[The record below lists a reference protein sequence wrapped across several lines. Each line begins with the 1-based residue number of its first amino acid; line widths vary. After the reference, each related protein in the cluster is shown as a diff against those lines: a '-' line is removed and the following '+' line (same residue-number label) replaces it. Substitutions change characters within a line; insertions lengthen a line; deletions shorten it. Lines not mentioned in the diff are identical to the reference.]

1 MRSIFSKI
9 LGLLFALNLA
19 LWIFVFIS
27 DDFVP
32 NQVENKREELNLSA
46 LLYAQIALPILADDN
61 LSEFEKRVEL
71 GRVFA
76 NNKIP
81 NFERI
86 NIYRYQDEG
95 GFEDWHRYF
104 NGKNASPSKPIE
116 ISELPPIEAYEIT
129 QKTPKKVS
137 VSHQLA
143 SYVFQYYKPIIDR
156 RILTEP
162 LVAKRS
168 RFSTQEEIL
177 DSSLDAYFLRV
188 LHPVRNGRE
197 TLAVV
202 EVFDQYSIKDA
213 YIGRNSIRL
222 NLLIGMSIITLIL
235 GLVLAV
241 SIAFPLRRLSRKLDK
256 KLTPD
261 DIAIQLQGFRIESLL
276 KRKDEIGR
284 LHTNLITLT
293 QQVSS
298 LFKEKEQFASEV
310 AHELKNPIASII
322 AYAENYEAQSPNDV
336 EAVSRIKAQA
346 IRMSKLVTEIS
357 EAAIVDNDL
366 VTKKREKVDLSTVI
380 EEIIEHYVESNEF
393 PKLKITSAIQAKVIV
408 NGLPDRLG
416 QVVVNLLD
424 NAITFARPVGEI
436 KVTLTKK
443 WRKGVVLEI
452 DDSGPGVKPELTDII
467 FDRFYTARKGTAT
480 VENASGLGLAIS
492 KQIVDAHGG
501 SISAGPSALGG
512 ARFTVRL
519 K

>member
-19 LWIFVFIS
+19 LWLFVFIS

-46 LLYAQIALPILADDN
+46 LLYAQIALPILADEN
-61 LSEFEKRVEL
+61 FSEFEKRVEL

-116 ISELPPIEAYEIT
+116 ISELPPIEAYEIK
-129 QKTPKKVS
+129 QETPKKVS
-137 VSHQLA
+137 VSNQLA

-202 EVFDQYSIKDA
+202 EVFDDYSIKDA

-261 DIAIQLQGFRIESLL
+261 DIAIQLKGFRIESLL

-284 LHTNLITLT
+284 LHTNLVTLT

-322 AYAENYEAQSPNDV
+322 AYAENYEAQNPNDLD
-336 EAVSRIKAQA
+336 AISKIKAQA

-366 VTKKREKVDLSTVI
+366 VTKKRERVDLSNVI
-380 EEIIEHYVESNEF
+380 EEIVEHYVESNEF
-393 PKLKITSAIQAKVIV
+393 KKLKITSSIQAKVMV

-424 NAITFARPVGEI
+424 NAVTFARPVGKI

-452 DDSGPGVKPELTDII
+452 EDSGLGIKPELTEVI
-467 FDRFYTARKGTAT
+467 FDRFYTSRKGTAT
-480 VENASGLGLAIS
+480 VENSSGLGLAIS
-492 KQIVDAHGG
+492 KQIIEAHGG
-501 SISAGPSALGG
+501 SIAVAQSDLGG
-512 ARFTVRL
+512 AKFSIHL
-519 K
+519 

>member
-1 MRSIFSKI
+1 MRSIFGKI

-19 LWIFVFIS
+19 LWLFVFIS

-46 LLYAQIALPILADDN
+46 LLYAQIALPILAN
-61 LSEFEKRVEL
+61 ENFNEFEKSVEL

-86 NIYRYQDEG
+86 NIYRYRDG
-95 GFEDWHRYF
+95 GGVEDWHKYF
-104 NGKNASPSKPIE
+104 NGINASPSKPIE
-116 ISELPPIEAYEIT
+116 ILELPPIEAFET
-129 QKTPKKVS
+129 TEETPEKIS
-137 VSHQLA
+137 VSNQIA

-177 DSSLDAYFLRV
+177 DSNLDAYFVRV

-202 EVFDQYSIKDA
+202 EVFDQYYIKDA

-235 GLVLAV
+235 GLVLAF

-261 DIAIQLQGFRIESLL
+261 DIAVQLQGFRIESLL
-276 KRKDEIGR
+276 KRKDEIGQ

-322 AYAENYEAQSPNDV
+322 AYAENYEAQNPNDV

-366 VTKKREKVDLSTVI
+366 VTKKRERVDLSTVI
-380 EEIIEHYVESNEF
+380 GDIVEHYIDSNEF
-393 PKLKITSAIQAKVIV
+393 PKLKITKSIQTKVIV

-416 QVVVNLLD
+416 QVIVNLLD
-424 NAITFARPVGEI
+424 NAVTFARPVGEI
-436 KVTLTKK
+436 KVSLTKK
-443 WRKGVVLEI
+443 WRKGVFLEI
-452 DDSGPGVKPELTDII
+452 EDSGPGIKPELTEVI
-467 FDRFYTARKGTAT
+467 FDRFYTSRKGTAT
-480 VENASGLGLAIS
+480 VDNASGLGLAIS
-492 KQIVDAHGG
+492 KQIIEAHGG
-501 SISAGPSALGG
+501 SITLGNTNLGG
-512 ARFTVRL
+512 AKFIINL
-519 K
+519 

>member
-1 MRSIFSKI
+1 MRSILSKI

-19 LWIFVFIS
+19 LWLFVFIS

-32 NQVENKREELNLSA
+32 NQVENKREELNLLA
-46 LLYAQIALPILADDN
+46 LLYGQIALPVLLNEDF
-61 LSEFEKRVEL
+61 SEFEKSVEL
-71 GRVFA
+71 GRLFT

-81 NFERI
+81 NYERI
-86 NIYRYQDEG
+86 NIYRYQEEG
-95 GFEDWHRYF
+95 EFIEWFRYF
-104 NGKNASPSKPIE
+104 EGSKATPPKPIE
-116 ISELPPIEAYEIT
+116 IIELPPLEAFEVEEE
-129 QKTPKKVS
+129 TPEKVS
-137 VSHQLA
+137 FSNQLA
-143 SYVFQYYKPIIDR
+143 SYMFQYYKPIVDR
-156 RILTEP
+156 RILTEQ
-162 LVAKRS
+162 LVEKRS

-177 DSSLDAYFLRV
+177 DSNLDAYFLRV
-188 LHPVRNGRE
+188 LHPIRNGRE
-197 TLAVV
+197 TLAIV
-202 EVFDQYSIKDA
+202 EVFDQYYIRDA

-222 NLLIGMSIITLIL
+222 NLLIGMSVMTLML

-261 DIAIQLQGFRIESLL
+261 DIAVQLQGFRIESLL

-284 LHTNLITLT
+284 LHTNLVTLT

-322 AYAENYEAQSPNDV
+322 AYAENYEAQNPNDV
-336 EAVSRIKAQA
+336 EAVSRIKGQA

-366 VTKKREKVDLSTVI
+366 VTKKRERVDLSNVI
-380 EEIIEHYVESNEF
+380 EEIVEHYVESNEF
-393 PKLKITSAIQAKVIV
+393 PKLKITKSIQNKIIV

-424 NAITFARPVGEI
+424 NAVTFARPVGEI

-452 DDSGPGVKPELTDII
+452 EDSGPGIKPELTEVI
-467 FDRFYTARKGTAT
+467 FDRFYTSRKGTAT

-492 KQIVDAHGG
+492 KQIIEAHGG
-501 SISAGPSALGG
+501 NIMVDSSDLGG
-512 ARFTVRL
+512 AKFTIKL
-519 K
+519 N

>member
-1 MRSIFSKI
+1 MRSILSKI

-19 LWIFVFIS
+19 LWLFVFIS

-32 NQVENKREELNLSA
+32 NQVENKRDELNLSA
-46 LLYAQIALPILADDN
+46 SLYAQIALPILLNEDLNDFKK
-61 LSEFEKRVEL
+61 SVEL
-71 GRVFA
+71 GAVFA
-76 NNKIP
+76 SKKIP
-81 NFERI
+81 NYERI
-86 NIYRYQDEG
+86 NIYRYQEEG
-95 GFEDWHRYF
+95 EFTEWFRYF
-104 NGKNASPSKPIE
+104 EGKKATPPKPIE
-116 ISELPPIEAYEIT
+116 ITELPPMEAFEVEEGA
-129 QKTPKKVS
+129 PEKVS
-137 VSHQLA
+137 VSNQLA
-143 SYVFQYYKPIIDR
+143 SYMFQYYKPIVDR

-162 LVAKRS
+162 LVEKRS

-177 DSSLDAYFLRV
+177 DSNLDAYFLRV

-202 EVFDQYSIKDA
+202 EVFDQYYIRDA

-222 NLLIGMSIITLIL
+222 NLLIGMSVLTLIL
-235 GLVLAV
+235 GLILAV
-241 SIAFPLRRLSRKLDK
+241 SIAVPLRRLSRKLDK

-261 DIAIQLQGFRIESLL
+261 DIATQLQGFRIESLL

-284 LHTNLITLT
+284 LHTNLVTLT

-322 AYAENYEAQSPNDV
+322 AYAENYEAQNPNDL
-336 EAVSRIKAQA
+336 EAVSRMKAQA

-366 VTKKREKVDLSTVI
+366 VTKKRERVDLSTVI
-380 EEIIEHYVESNEF
+380 EEIVEHYVDGNEF
-393 PKLKITSAIQAKVIV
+393 SKLKITSSVQTKVFV
-408 NGLPDRLG
+408 HGLPDRLG

-424 NAITFARPVGEI
+424 NAVTFARPVGEI

-443 WRKGVVLEI
+443 WRKGVVLEVE
-452 DDSGPGVKPELTDII
+452 DSGPGIKPELTEVI
-467 FDRFYTARKGTAT
+467 FDRFYTSRKGTAT

-492 KQIVDAHGG
+492 KQIIEAHGG
-501 SISAGPSALGG
+501 GISVEASDLGG
-512 ARFTVRL
+512 AKFTVKL
-519 K
+519 N